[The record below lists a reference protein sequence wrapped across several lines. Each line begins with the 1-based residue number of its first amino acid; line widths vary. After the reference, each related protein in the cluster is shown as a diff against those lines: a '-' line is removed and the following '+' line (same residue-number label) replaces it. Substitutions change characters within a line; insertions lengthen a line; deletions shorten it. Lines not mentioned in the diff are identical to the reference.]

1 MYVLINKY
9 IIVLN
14 QLSLQIVVVY
24 DYILRGI
31 SGDDVR
37 NISHSGNF
45 VSYTFS
51 ANKNYSAIF
60 EVYTSAGAV
69 NVFNRIFSKMNSSL
83 FMISVRSLQ
92 TATYD
97 VQSLSVV
104 GDGDDGVRV
113 RGEFISDSQA
123 AGCLLV
129 LVGPSTSPD
138 IFRALQ
144 RPHLE
149 QGTTVR
155 VPPSTYT
162 VYGYDIEEDELPN
175 TMPAVT
181 LDSQTITSTG
191 KRCRITVF

>member
-1 MYVLINKY
+1 MLYK
-9 IIVLN
+9 IIICTCL
-14 QLSLQIVVVY
+14 L
-24 DYILRGI
+24 
-31 SGDDVR
+31 
-37 NISHSGNF
+37 
-45 VSYTFS
+45 
-51 ANKNYSAIF
+51 
-60 EVYTSAGAV
+60 
-69 NVFNRIFSKMNSSL
+69 
-83 FMISVRSLQ
+83 LQ

-113 RGEFISDSQA
+113 RGRFISDSQA

-138 IFRALQ
+138 IFRTLQ

-175 TMPAVT
+175 TMPAVI
-181 LDSQTITSTG
+181 LDRQTITHSTS
-191 KRCRITVF
+191 KLCSFYKLSIYYICSQIIL

>member
-1 MYVLINKY
+1 M
-9 IIVLN
+9 
-14 QLSLQIVVVY
+14 
-24 DYILRGI
+24 
-31 SGDDVR
+31 
-37 NISHSGNF
+37 
-45 VSYTFS
+45 
-51 ANKNYSAIF
+51 
-60 EVYTSAGAV
+60 
-69 NVFNRIFSKMNSSL
+69 FNRIFSKMNSNVSV
-83 FMISVRSLQ
+83 ISVRISLQ

-113 RGEFISDSQA
+113 RGEFISDSRA

-129 LVGPSTSPD
+129 LVGPSTFPD

-144 RPHLE
+144 RSHLE

-181 LDSQTITSTG
+181 LDRQTITNSKSNRYHPCVCDGHAPSCT
-191 KRCRITVF
+191 CS

>member
-1 MYVLINKY
+1 M
-9 IIVLN
+9 
-14 QLSLQIVVVY
+14 
-24 DYILRGI
+24 
-31 SGDDVR
+31 
-37 NISHSGNF
+37 
-45 VSYTFS
+45 
-51 ANKNYSAIF
+51 
-60 EVYTSAGAV
+60 
-69 NVFNRIFSKMNSSL
+69 
-83 FMISVRSLQ
+83 
-92 TATYD
+92 
-97 VQSLSVV
+97 V

-162 VYGYDIEEDELPN
+162 VYGYDIEEDESN
-175 TMPAVT
+175 TMPAVI
-181 LDSQTITSTG
+181 LDKQSPTQNVTDITCVCVMDMHHHTSVH
-191 KRCRITVF
+191 R

>member
-1 MYVLINKY
+1 MVGMHA
-9 IIVLN
+9 
-14 QLSLQIVVVY
+14 Q
-24 DYILRGI
+24 GI
-31 SGDDVR
+31 SEEDVK
-37 NISHSGNF
+37 NVTYSGNF
-45 VSYTFS
+45 VACTLS
-51 ANKNYSAIF
+51 ANKKYSAIF
-60 EVYTSAGAV
+60 EVYTSAGSV
-69 NVFNRIFSKMNSSL
+69 NVFNSIFSKINDNVS
-83 FMISVRSLQ
+83 MISVRSLQ

-104 GDGDDGVRV
+104 GDGGDGMRV
-113 RGEFISDSQA
+113 RAEFISDSRA

-162 VYGYDIEEDELPN
+162 VYGYDIEANNELPN
-175 TMPAVT
+175 TMPAVILDRQT
-181 LDSQTITSTG
+181 LTNSNG
-191 KRCRITVF
+191 KLCKIVTCFLKTVQCSKSVHR